1 MPINSET
8 AIQNCFIKIALLK
21 IFEHF
26 QETFM
31 LEHYFNEVWNKELQ
45 LFENSNPPQVLSR
58 EFSKMLGTAICRLPE
73 TAL

>member
-1 MPINSET
+1 MRIAYKFRNSYPELFYK
-8 AIQNCFIKIALLK
+8 NSSS
-21 IFEHF
+21 ENF